1 MEPTLTQDPGPFRL
15 EEARRALKEGTGKG
29 IRIAVIDSGV
39 EIDHPALAGL
49 KLVDDLHVVD
59 AGVQIEVKQ
68 GDGTDVFGHGTAVS
82 AVIRRIA
89 PDAQIGSIRVLGA
102 NLGSR
107 TVIIREGV
115 RQAIDRGYHILNC
128 SFGCGLSEH
137 IFQYKEWID
146 EAYLKGIHVVSA
158 CNNYDFT
165 TPEWPGYFPSVVT
178 VNMARFDEDHTFFYK
193 PGHLV
198 EFAARGVD
206 VTLPWNNKATKE
218 VTGSSFAAPIM
229 SALLARMVSQMP
241 GLAPLE
247 AKSLLHRLAIPW
259 RSEVTAPNVV
269 STDAPA
275 AAAPVARAGKPPP
288 SAQPVA
294 RAGKPPP
301 SS

>member
-1 MEPTLTQDPGPFRL
+1 
-15 EEARRALKEGTGKG
+15 
-29 IRIAVIDSGV
+29 
-39 EIDHPALAGL
+39 
-49 KLVDDLHVVD
+49 
-59 AGVQIEVKQ
+59 
-68 GDGTDVFGHGTAVS
+68 
-82 AVIRRIA
+82 
-89 PDAQIGSIRVLGA
+89 LGA

-128 SFGCGLSEH
+128 SFGCGLQEH

-206 VTLPWNNKATKE
+206 VTLPWNNHSTKE

-229 SALLARMVSQMP
+229 SALLARMISEMP
-241 GLAPLE
+241 KLAPLE
-247 AKSLLHRLAIPW
+247 AKAILHRLAIPW
-259 RSEVTAPNVV
+259 RSDVTAPNVV
-269 STDAPA
+269 SAEAP
-275 AAAPVARAGKPPP
+275 AAPVARAGRPPP
-288 SAQPVA
+288 AAPVA
-294 RAGKPPP
+294 KAGRPPP

>member
-1 MEPTLTQDPGPFRL
+1 M
-15 EEARRALKEGTGKG
+15 EEARRALEKGTGKG
-29 IRIAVIDSGV
+29 VRIAVIDSGI
-39 EIDHPALAGL
+39 EIDHPDLPGL
-49 KLVDDLHVVD
+49 TLLDDLHVID
-59 AGVQIEVKQ
+59 AGVQIEVKP
-68 GDGTDVFGHGTAVS
+68 GDGTDIYGHGTAVTG
-82 AVIRRIA
+82 VIRRIA

-115 RQAIDRGYHILNC
+115 RQAIDRRYHILNC

-178 VNMARFDEDHTFFYK
+178 TNMAKFDQDLTFFYK

-206 VTLPWNNKATKE
+206 VKLPWNNHATKE

-229 SALLARMVSQMP
+229 SALLARLISEMP
-241 GLAPLE
+241 NLAPLE
-247 AKSLLHRLAIPW
+247 AKSILHRLAIPW
-259 RSEVTAPNVV
+259 RPEVTAPNVV
-269 STDAPA
+269 EGNAP
-275 AAAPVARAGKPPP
+275 AAPVAKVGR
-288 SAQPVA
+288 
-294 RAGKPPP
+294 PPP

>member
-1 MEPTLTQDPGPFRL
+1 M
-15 EEARRALKEGTGKG
+15 EEARRALEKGTGKG
-29 IRIAVIDSGV
+29 VKIAVIDSGI
-39 EIDHPALAGL
+39 EIDHPDLPGLA
-49 KLVDDLHVVD
+49 LVDDLHVID
-59 AGVQIEVKQ
+59 AGVQIEVKP
-68 GDGTDVFGHGTAVS
+68 GDGTDVYGHGTAVTG
-82 AVIRRIA
+82 VIRRIA

-115 RQAIDRGYHILNC
+115 RQAIDRGYHVLNC
-128 SFGCGLSEH
+128 SFGCGLKDH

-146 EAYLKGIHVVSA
+146 EAYLKGIHIVSA

-178 VNMARFDEDHTFFYK
+178 TNMARFDEDHTFFYK

-206 VTLPWNNKATKE
+206 VTLPWNGHARKE

-229 SALLARMVSQMP
+229 SALLARLISEMP
-241 GLAPLE
+241 NLAPLE
-247 AKSLLHRLAIPW
+247 AKSILHRLAIPW
-259 RSEVTAPNVV
+259 RAEVMAPNVV
-269 STDAPA
+269 DNSAPSAPA
-275 AAAPVARAGKPPP
+275 AKVGKPPP
-288 SAQPVA
+288 
-294 RAGKPPP
+294 RMGKPPP

>member
-1 MEPTLTQDPGPFRL
+1 MEPPVTPDPSPFRL
-15 EEARRALKEGTGKG
+15 EEARRALEKGTGKG
-29 IRIAVIDSGV
+29 VRIAVIDSGV
-39 EIDHPALAGL
+39 EIDHPALPGL
-49 KLVDDLHVVD
+49 TLLDDLHVID
-59 AGVQIEVKQ
+59 AGVQIEVKP
-68 GDGTDVFGHGTAVS
+68 GDGSDIYGHGTAVTG
-82 AVIRRIA
+82 VIRRIA

-128 SFGCGLSEH
+128 SFGCGLPEH

-146 EAYLKGIHVVSA
+146 EAYLKSIHVVSA

-178 VNMARFDEDHTFFYK
+178 TNMARFDEDHTFFYK

-206 VTLPWNNKATKE
+206 VTLPWNNHSTKE

-229 SALLARMVSQMP
+229 SALLARLISEMP

-247 AKSLLHRLAIPW
+247 AKSIMHRLAIPW
-259 RSEVTAPNVV
+259 RAEVTAPNVV
-269 STDAPA
+269 EASAP
-275 AAAPVARAGKPPP
+275 AAPVARAGKRPPP
-288 SAQPVA
+288 S
-294 RAGKPPP
+294 
-301 SS
+301 

>member
-1 MEPTLTQDPGPFRL
+1 MESTLSQDPGPFRL
-15 EEARRALKEGTGKG
+15 EEARRALQEGTGKG
-29 IRIAVIDSGV
+29 VRIAVIDSGV
-39 EIDHPALAGL
+39 EIDHPALSGL
-49 KLVDDLHVVD
+49 SLVDDLHVVD

-89 PDAQIGSIRVLGA
+89 PDAQLGSIRVLGA

-206 VTLPWNNKATKE
+206 VTLPWNNKGTKE

-229 SALLARMVSQMP
+229 SALLARLVSVMP
-241 GLAPLE
+241 RLAPLE
-247 AKSLLHRLAIPW
+247 AKSILHRLAIPW

-269 STDAPA
+269 SGDSPA
-275 AAAPVARAGKPPP
+275 APVARAGKAPPAAPVARAGKPPP
-288 SAQPVA
+288 AS
-294 RAGKPPP
+294 
-301 SS
+301 

>member
-1 MEPTLTQDPGPFRL
+1 MESTLSQEPGPFRL
-15 EEARRALKEGTGKG
+15 EEARRALEEGTGKG

-59 AGVQIEVKQ
+59 GGVQIEVKE

-146 EAYLKGIHVVSA
+146 EAYLKGIHIVSA

-269 STDAPA
+269 SADAP

-288 SAQPVA
+288 SAGPVA

>member
-1 MEPTLTQDPGPFRL
+1 MESPVTPDPSPFRL
-15 EEARRALKEGTGKG
+15 EEARRALATGTGKG
-29 IRIAVIDSGV
+29 VRIAVIDSGI
-39 EIDHPALAGL
+39 EIDHEALTGL
-49 KLVDDLHVVD
+49 TLVDDLHVVD
-59 AGVQIEVKQ
+59 GGVQIEVKP
-68 GDGTDVFGHGTAVS
+68 GDGSDVFGHGTAV
-82 AVIRRIA
+82 AGVIRRIA

-128 SFGCGLSEH
+128 SFGCGLSDH

-206 VTLPWNNKATKE
+206 VTLPWNNHSTKE

-229 SALLARMVSQMP
+229 SALLARIISVMP
-241 GLAPLE
+241 KLAPLE
-247 AKSLLHRLAIPW
+247 AKAILHRLAIPW
-259 RSEVTAPNVV
+259 RSDVTAPNVV
-269 STDAPA
+269 SAEAPA
-275 AAAPVARAGKPPP
+275 PAPRAGRPPPGAPVAKAG
-288 SAQPVA
+288 
-294 RAGKPPP
+294 RPPP

>member
-1 MEPTLTQDPGPFRL
+1 M
-15 EEARRALKEGTGKG
+15 EEARRALEKGTGKG
-29 IRIAVIDSGV
+29 VKIAVIDSGIEV
-39 EIDHPALAGL
+39 DHPDLPGL
-49 KLVDDLHVVD
+49 TLLDDLHVID
-59 AGVQIEVKQ
+59 AGVQIEVKP
-68 GDGTDVFGHGTAVS
+68 GDGTDVYGHGTAVTG
-82 AVIRRIA
+82 VIRRIA

-115 RQAIDRGYHILNC
+115 RQAIDRGYHVLNC
-128 SFGCGLSEH
+128 SFGCGLKDH

-146 EAYLKGIHVVSA
+146 EAYLKGIHIVSA

-178 VNMARFDEDHTFFYK
+178 TNMARFDEDHTFFYK

-206 VTLPWNNKATKE
+206 VTLPWNGHARKE

-229 SALLARMVSQMP
+229 SALLARLISEMP
-241 GLAPLE
+241 NLAPLE
-247 AKSLLHRLAIPW
+247 AKSILHRLAIPW
-259 RSEVTAPNVV
+259 RAEVMAPNVV
-269 STDAPA
+269 DNSAPSAPA
-275 AAAPVARAGKPPP
+275 AKAGKPPP
-288 SAQPVA
+288 KM
-294 RAGKPPP
+294 GKPPP